1 MIPRNDLGTE
11 KSVKFC
17 QTEILGD
24 LSMLYKPQLMTP
36 NFFETKKNMKKCL
49 FSNSM
54 IFPGNAV
61 QSHELK
67 FKTA

>member
-36 NFFETKKNMKKCL
+36 NFFETKKNMK
-49 FSNSM
+49 
-54 IFPGNAV
+54 NAFFLIV
-61 QSHELK
+61 
-67 FKTA
+67 